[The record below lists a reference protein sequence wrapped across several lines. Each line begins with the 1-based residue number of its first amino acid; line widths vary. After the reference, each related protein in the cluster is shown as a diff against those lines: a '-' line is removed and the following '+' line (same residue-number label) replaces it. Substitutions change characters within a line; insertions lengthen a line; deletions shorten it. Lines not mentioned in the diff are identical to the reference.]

1 MSNIQVAKVLIQNEE
16 KHFLVVQESESEQ
29 WELPGGKIEED
40 EDRFEAAK
48 REILEEVNLELRELE
63 DVVRVEVEDR
73 NCVNCWILHTENF
86 KGGIEIDEEELINWK
101 WVTSREYR
109 ELDWHADAGY
119 AIPAMK
125 FLTEYLEIDT
135 KYS

>member
-1 MSNIQVAKVLIQNEE
+1 MSKIQVSKVLIQNDEN
-16 KHFLVVQESESEQ
+16 HFLVVQESESEK

-40 EDRFEAAK
+40 EERFETAK
-48 REILEEVNLELRELE
+48 REILEEVDLELRELE

-73 NCVNCWILHTENF
+73 KCVNCWILHTESF
-86 KGGIEIDEEELINWK
+86 KGSIKIDEEELMDWN
-101 WVTSREYR
+101 WVTAKEYR

-125 FLTEYLEIDT
+125 FLKEYL
-135 KYS
+135 